1 MQNVDQSSSPKEHSA
16 SQLLEVGQLN
26 TQVGKIYVL
35 IDKGKRKSL
44 GLLGALCFEDRSE
57 ELRAHASHPTSLQA
71 CSPCITIKPGSFD
84 DCTGG

>member
-1 MQNVDQSSSPKEHSA
+1 MDQSSSPKEHSA

-44 GLLGALCFEDRSE
+44 ALLVALAEMFCRSQRRVASARVVPHFPTGLF
-57 ELRAHASHPTSLQA
+57 SL
-71 CSPCITIKPGSFD
+71 FYY
-84 DCTGG
+84 